1 MTNRNLKCPAIILA
15 VGLVLALVACM
26 LTGILKAP
34 VITEQDFPFAVTY
47 QLDGETK
54 TLDGVYRVSF
64 LYVGEGT
71 NPLERHYTGEHLTN
85 PAEYHSA
92 AYTIA
97 TQNDLELCIVVIF
110 SDRTL
115 MGDADG
121 IASHRDPYLAVMDAE
136 GAEYE
141 DEEHLGKFDAE
152 IIQWEYPEPVA
163 NTFQFAGFAKLH
175 DTSMFAMLAVGL
187 LVILACMIFVK
198 RDGSISYKALD
209 KGSVVLNFIIALVVI
224 PVITL
229 IVMLTQIVVSGDEF
243 SYQLLLCLPA
253 FTAFTVAASISL
265 RRRGFT
271 KAGFFIQL
279 ISFVLFPLFI
289 LL

>member
-1 MTNRNLKCPAIILA
+1 M
-15 VGLVLALVACM
+15 
-26 LTGILKAP
+26 
-34 VITEQDFPFAVTY
+34 
-47 QLDGETK
+47 
-54 TLDGVYRVSF
+54 
-64 LYVGEGT
+64 
-71 NPLERHYTGEHLTN
+71 
-85 PAEYHSA
+85 
-92 AYTIA
+92 
-97 TQNDLELCIVVIF
+97 
-110 SDRTL
+110 
-115 MGDADG
+115 
-121 IASHRDPYLAVMDAE
+121 
-136 GAEYE
+136 
-141 DEEHLGKFDAE
+141 
-152 IIQWEYPEPVA
+152 
-163 NTFQFAGFAKLH
+163 
-175 DTSMFAMLAVGL
+175 
-187 LVILACMIFVK
+187 

-209 KGSVVLNFIIALVVI
+209 KGSVVLNFIITLVVI